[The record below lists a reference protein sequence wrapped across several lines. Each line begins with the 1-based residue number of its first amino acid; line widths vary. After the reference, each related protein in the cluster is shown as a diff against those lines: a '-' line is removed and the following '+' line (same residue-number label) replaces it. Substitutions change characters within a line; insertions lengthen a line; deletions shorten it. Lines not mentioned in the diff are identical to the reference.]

1 MSEQVNLNAE
11 NREVEGKS
19 SSRQLRKA
27 GSVPAVIYGGKEE
40 PLRISILEKDIA
52 KASEVPGFTTQILNI
67 SISGKNQNVIVKEIQ
82 RHPATQRVLHA
93 DLMRVKPDTK
103 ISISVPVRFINEDV
117 CVGVKIHGGVISH
130 LINDIDITCLAS
142 NLPEYLEVDVEAL
155 DIGDSIFLSA
165 LNLPEGVE
173 IPSLALGEDRDQA
186 VVSVSEAKVLEI
198 EPEVVEP
205 EEGEEGEEGE
215 DTAESADGEAGTEE
229 SEDDSKDSE
238 ESSN

>member
-19 SSRQLRKA
+19 SSRQLRSA
-27 GSVPAVIYGGKEE
+27 GSIPAVIYGGKEE
-40 PLRISILEKDIA
+40 PLKITILEKDIA
-52 KASEVPGFTTQILNI
+52 KASEVPGFATQILNI

-93 DLMRVKPDTK
+93 DLMRVDPDTK
-103 ISISVPVRFINEDV
+103 ISISVPVRFINEDS
-117 CVGVKIHGGVISH
+117 CLGVKMHGGVVSH

-142 NLPEYLEVDVEAL
+142 NLPEYLEVDVENL

-165 LNLPEGVE
+165 LNLPEGVQ
-173 IPSLALGEDRDQA
+173 IPALALGEDRDQA

-198 EPEVVEP
+198 EPEIVEP

-215 DTAESADGEAGTEE
+215 GTAESADGEAGPEE
-229 SEDDSKDSE
+229 SEDNSKDSE

>member
-19 SSRQLRKA
+19 SSRQLRSA
-27 GSVPAVIYGGKEE
+27 GSIPAVIYGGKEE
-40 PLRISILEKDIA
+40 PLKVTILEKDIA
-52 KASEVPGFTTQILNI
+52 KASEVPGFATQILNI
-67 SISGKNQNVIVKEIQ
+67 SISGKDQNVIVKEIQ

-93 DLMRVKPDTK
+93 DLMRVDPDTK
-103 ISISVPVRFINEDV
+103 ISISVPVRFINEDS
-117 CVGVKIHGGVISH
+117 CVGVKMHGGVVSH

-142 NLPEYLEVDVEAL
+142 NLPEYLEVDVENL

-173 IPSLALGEDRDQA
+173 IPALALGEDRDQA

-198 EPEVVEP
+198 EPEIVEP

-215 DTAESADGEAGTEE
+215 DTSESTDGESVTEE

>member
-19 SSRQLRKA
+19 SSRQLRSA
-27 GSVPAVIYGGKEE
+27 GSIPAVIYGGKEE
-40 PLRISILEKDIA
+40 PLKITILEKDIA
-52 KASEVPGFTTQILNI
+52 KASEVPGFATQILNI

-93 DLMRVKPDTK
+93 DLMRVDPDTK
-103 ISISVPVRFINEDV
+103 ISISVPVRFINEDS
-117 CVGVKIHGGVISH
+117 CVGVKMHGGVISH

-142 NLPEYLEVDVEAL
+142 NLPEYLEVDVENM

-173 IPSLALGEDRDQA
+173 IPALALGEDRDQA

-198 EPEVVEP
+198 EPEIVEP

-215 DTAESADGEAGTEE
+215 DTAESTDGEASPEE
-229 SEDDSKDSE
+229 SADDPKDSE

>member
-11 NREVEGKS
+11 SREVEGKS
-19 SSRQLRKA
+19 SSRQLRRA

-52 KASEVPGFTTQILNI
+52 KASEVPGFATQILSI
-67 SISGKNQNVIVKEIQ
+67 SISGKEQNVIVKEIQ

-93 DLMRVKPDTK
+93 DLMRVDPDTK
-103 ISISVPVRFINEDV
+103 ISISVPVRFINEES
-117 CVGVKIHGGVISH
+117 CVGVKMHGGAISR

-142 NLPEYLEVDVEAL
+142 NLPEYIQVDVEAL

-173 IPSLALGEDRDQA
+173 IPSLALGEDRDQV
-186 VVSVSEAKVLEI
+186 VVSVAEAKILEI
-198 EPEVVEP
+198 EPEVVES
-205 EEGEEGEEGE
+205 EEGEEGEETSE
-215 DTAESADGEAGTEE
+215 DAEGEAGAEK
-229 SEDDSKDSE
+229 SDGDSQDSE
-238 ESSN
+238 EKSE

>member
-11 NREVEGKS
+11 SREVEGKS
-19 SSRQLRKA
+19 SSRQLRRA

-52 KASEVPGFTTQILNI
+52 KASEIPGFATQILSI
-67 SISGKNQNVIVKEIQ
+67 SISGKEQNVIVKEIQ
-82 RHPATQRVLHA
+82 RHPATERVLHA
-93 DLMRVKPDTK
+93 DLMRVDPDTK
-103 ISISVPVRFINEDV
+103 ISISVPVRFINEES
-117 CVGVKIHGGVISH
+117 CVGVKMHGGAISR

-142 NLPEYLEVDVEAL
+142 NLPEYIEVDIEAL

-173 IPSLALGEDRDQA
+173 IPSLALGEDRDQV
-186 VVSVSEAKVLEI
+186 VVSVAEAKILEI
-198 EPEVVEP
+198 EPEVVES

-215 DTAESADGEAGTEE
+215 ETSEDAEGEAGAEK
-229 SEDDSKDSE
+229 SDGDSQDSE
-238 ESSN
+238 EKSE

>member
-11 NREVEGKS
+11 SREVEGKS
-19 SSRQLRKA
+19 SSRQLRRA

-52 KASEVPGFTTQILNI
+52 KASEIPGFATQILSI
-67 SISGKNQNVIVKEIQ
+67 SISGKEQNVIVKEIQ
-82 RHPATQRVLHA
+82 RHPATERVLHA
-93 DLMRVKPDTK
+93 DLMRVDPDTK
-103 ISISVPVRFINEDV
+103 ISISVPVRFINEES
-117 CVGVKIHGGVISH
+117 CVGVKMHGGAISR

-142 NLPEYLEVDVEAL
+142 NLPEYIEVDVEAL

-186 VVSVSEAKVLEI
+186 VVSVAEAKILEI

-205 EEGEEGEEGE
+205 EEGEEGEEASEGE
-215 DTAESADGEAGTEE
+215 GEAV
-229 SEDDSKDSE
+229 SEDSGGDSEDSE
-238 ESSN
+238 EKSE

>member
-19 SSRQLRKA
+19 SSRQLRRA

-52 KASEVPGFTTQILNI
+52 KASEVPGFATQILSI
-67 SISGKNQNVIVKEIQ
+67 SISGKEQNVIVKEIQ

-93 DLMRVKPDTK
+93 DLMRVDPDTK
-103 ISISVPVRFINEDV
+103 ISISVPVRFINEDK
-117 CVGVKIHGGVISH
+117 CVGVKMHGGVVSH

-165 LNLPEGVE
+165 LILPEGVE

-186 VVSVSEAKVLEI
+186 VVSVAEAKILEI

-215 DTAESADGEAGTEE
+215 ETSEGERETD
-229 SEDDSKDSE
+229 SEDSGGDSGDSE
-238 ESSN
+238 EKSE